1 MSTLIAPHGS
11 ATLRPLLLPEEER
24 DEALKRARTLKRLPL
39 SSREV
44 SDLFMLAMGAYTPL
58 AGFMGAADWRG
69 ACLEMRL
76 ENGLFWPLPVTLSC
90 GEDFAVAVGDEVAL
104 TGEGE
109 EILGVLAVTEKYAI
123 DKALE
128 CREVYRTA
136 DEAHPGVAK
145 VMAQGSVNLAGPVS
159 VLSEGHFPETYQG
172 LYLRPAE
179 TRALFA
185 KKGWSTVAAFQTRNP
200 MHRSHEF
207 LAKVAIEVCD
217 GVLIHQ
223 VLGALKQG
231 DIPADVRVRAIDWLV
246 ANHFAEGRVIQAGY
260 PIEMRY
266 AGPREALLH
275 ALFRQNFGC
284 SHLVVGRDHAGLGG
298 YYGPYDAHR
307 IFDEIG
313 ADSLA
318 IRPEDRRHV
327 LLLRLPG
334 HGDGERVLRRRRRE
348 GPGERGGTLSRGG
361 GGGDGRRPG
370 PALPPGRRRET
381 PHLGH
386 PAARDVRGRRGG
398 PARIQPRWRAR
409 HPPGLLRRHPVTLY
423 YKYR

>member
-1 MSTLIAPHGS
+1 MSTLIPPHGD
-11 ATLRPLLLPEEER
+11 AALKPLLLPGEER

-39 SSREV
+39 STREV

-58 AGFMGAADWRG
+58 EGFMGAADWRG
-69 ACLEMRL
+69 ACLEMHL
-76 ENGLFWPLPVTLSC
+76 ENGLFWPLPITVSC
-90 GEDFAVAVGDEVAL
+90 DEDFAVAVGDEVAL
-104 TGEGE
+104 TDADG
-109 EILGVLAVTEKYAI
+109 EILGVLTVSETYAI
-123 DKALE
+123 DEALE
-128 CREVYRTA
+128 CREVYRTS

-145 VMAQGSVNLAGPVS
+145 VMAQGAVNLAGSVS
-159 VLSEGHFPETYQG
+159 VLSEGHFPETYRG

-185 KKGWSTVAAFQTRNP
+185 EKGWSTVAAFQTRNP

-207 LAKVAIEVCD
+207 LAKVALEVCD

-246 ANHFAEGRVIQAGY
+246 ANHFAEGTVIQAGY

-284 SHLVVGRDHAGLGG
+284 SHLVIGRDHAGLGG
-298 YYGPYDAHR
+298 YYGPYDAHC

-313 ADSLA
+313 AGSLA
-318 IRPEDRRHV
+318 IRPLKIDDTFHCFDCQGMATGNV
-327 LLLRLPG
+327 CFAA
-334 HGDGERVLRRRRRE
+334 D
-348 GPGERGGTLSRGG
+348 GGTNPPAEDERHRAVAAVATGDAEGRPCRQSDDGKLRISGTRLREMFAGGEAIPPEYSR
-361 GGGDGRRPG
+361 DGVV
-370 PALPPGRRRET
+370 AILQ
-381 PHLGH
+381 
-386 PAARDVRGRRGG
+386 A
-398 PARIQPRWRAR
+398 
-409 HPPGLLRRHPVTLY
+409 Y
-423 YKYR
+423 YDGAP

>member
-1 MSTLIAPHGS
+1 
-11 ATLRPLLLPEEER
+11 
-24 DEALKRARTLKRLPL
+24 
-39 SSREV
+39 
-44 SDLFMLAMGAYTPL
+44 
-58 AGFMGAADWRG
+58 
-69 ACLEMRL
+69 
-76 ENGLFWPLPVTLSC
+76 
-90 GEDFAVAVGDEVAL
+90 
-104 TGEGE
+104 
-109 EILGVLAVTEKYAI
+109 
-123 DKALE
+123 
-128 CREVYRTA
+128 
-136 DEAHPGVAK
+136 
-145 VMAQGSVNLAGPVS
+145 MAQGPVNLAGPVS
-159 VLSEGHFPETYQG
+159 VLSEGHFPETYRG

-185 KKGWSTVAAFQTRNP
+185 DQGWSTVAAFQTRNP

-246 ANHFAEGRVIQAGY
+246 ANHFPEGRVIQAGY

-307 IFDEIG
+307 IFDEID

-318 IRPEDRRHV
+318 TRPIKVDDTFHCFDCGGMATGNACFAAEGGKQPLGEAARYRRV
-327 LLLRLPG
+327 AAVATGDAPGRPCRRGDEGKLRISGTRLRAMFA
-334 HGDGERVLRRRRRE
+334 DGEAIPPEYSRDGVVAILQSYYD
-348 GPGERGGTLSRGG
+348 GT
-361 GGGDGRRPG
+361 
-370 PALPPGRRRET
+370 A
-381 PHLGH
+381 
-386 PAARDVRGRRGG
+386 
-398 PARIQPRWRAR
+398 
-409 HPPGLLRRHPVTLY
+409 
-423 YKYR
+423 